1 MDLKSIQCEFD
12 SHRPYLI
19 FNFGDYK
26 MKTSNQQKFNISK
39 DQLLQF
45 SLETIKKDHYLFQI
59 SDLTDNQTF
68 WFSITRKK
76 LEEMVN
82 FIDQYLMDN

>member
-1 MDLKSIQCEFD
+1 
-12 SHRPYLI
+12 
-19 FNFGDYK
+19 
-26 MKTSNQQKFNISK
+26 MKTSNQQRFNISK

-45 SLETIKKDHYLFQI
+45 SLETIKKDHYLFQLN
-59 SDLTDNQTF
+59 DLTDNQTF
-68 WFSITRKK
+68 WFSINRKK

>member
-1 MDLKSIQCEFD
+1 
-12 SHRPYLI
+12 
-19 FNFGDYK
+19 

-45 SLETIKKDHYLFQI
+45 SLETVKKDHFLFQLSDI
-59 SDLTDNQTF
+59 SDDHSF
-68 WFSITRKK
+68 WFTISRKK

-82 FIDQYLMDN
+82 FIDQYLLRDRDSI

>member
-1 MDLKSIQCEFD
+1 
-12 SHRPYLI
+12 
-19 FNFGDYK
+19 

-45 SLETIKKDHYLFQI
+45 SLETVKKDHFLFQLSDI
-59 SDLTDNQTF
+59 SDDHSF
-68 WFSITRKK
+68 WFTISRKK

-82 FIDQYLMDN
+82 FIDQYLLKDRDSI